1 MPMWFNQISA
11 KFAFFSGHKV
21 REFHL
26 QRIITI
32 VPFISRDFYATI
44 ADSFNIEQSD
54 AIGLATNLT
63 DDTYINYIQEKV
75 FDEIY
80 DDLAYSGTEYLNDT
94 ITYVGSEDLYPV
106 DAQKKQS

>member
-1 MPMWFNQISA
+1 MKRVEQVDG
-11 KFAFFSGHKV
+11 KG
-21 REFHL
+21 L
-26 QRIITI
+26 YI

-106 DAQKKQS
+106 DAQKTIVKFYDCFFAHLCI